1 MNKTYNFW
9 SNRQSKKTKIRLIYY
24 GMEGG
29 YILSYE
35 NTNTFVESLPRS
47 IYRQVYN
54 EAIYEQ
60 WCYVRTVVAVA
71 S

>member
-1 MNKTYNFW
+1 
-9 SNRQSKKTKIRLIYY
+9 
-24 GMEGG
+24 MEGG

-54 EAIYEQ
+54 EAIYEK
-60 WCYVRTVVAVA
+60 WCYVRIVVAGA